1 MNDSIEIEYYED
13 SPQERI
19 EELESQLRLLTE
31 KLAFAVDKANDLE
44 QQLRRSQPRP
54 PSPTPSTAS
63 STTNTTPPAKGRFG
77 IWTRRPS
84 SPRADVELVRLPQV
98 NIVPP
103 TPERNQNGSRAPS
116 REKGLPRVPDLLHEL
131 DEERRMRCVAETA
144 LAQLQGEVEELSAS
158 LFSEANNLVSSS
170 NQQLHHTQSV
180 LQSTTQ
186 QLTTTSA
193 TLTATQAEL
202 LATGIDLAR
211 EREKSKRL
219 EERFGDMEKRD
230 VERRE
235 RIEALEKAVERV
247 GRVRGLVRANF
258 SA

>member
-19 EELESQLRLLTE
+19 GELECQLRLLTE

-84 SPRADVELVRLPQV
+84 SPRADVELVRIPEV

-103 TPERNQNGSRAPS
+103 TPERNQPRATSRQ
-116 REKGLPRVPDLLHEL
+116 KGLPGVPDLLHEL
-131 DEERRMRCVAETA
+131 DEERRMRCTAETA

-186 QLTTTSA
+186 QLNTTSA

-202 LATGIDLAR
+202 VATVIDLAR

-219 EERFGDMEKRD
+219 EERFGDMEERD

-247 GRVRGLVRANF
+247 GRVRGLVRTNI